1 MNKKKI
7 LGKVTCRRIKLLSKN
22 SHSPHS
28 KPSAKWFKVINVR
41 LKNSETSGRKVEKTL
56 KNTGVGERLLYRTQM
71 LRN

>member
-28 KPSAKWFKVINVR
+28 KPKLFKVINVR

-56 KNTGVGERLLYRTQM
+56 KNTGVGERLLHRTQM